1 MTRAE
6 EQALK
11 AYPRTDD
18 VWDECNVYKRIGY
31 RQGYE
36 QAIKDV
42 QELFNKMQASADSA
56 IDAVKVL
63 GSLLDNP
70 NIRKKLGKSKPIPK
84 KPIKT
89 NPFLGGEKK

>member
-1 MTRAE
+1 MSKAE

-11 AYPRTDD
+11 AYPRDD
-18 VWDECNVYKRIGY
+18 DAWCESNVDRRIGY

-36 QAIKDV
+36 QAIIDL
-42 QELFNKMQASADSA
+42 QESFNKMQASTNSA

-63 GSLLDNP
+63 GSLFDNP
-70 NIRKKLGKSKPIPK
+70 NIREKLGKSKPIPK

-89 NPFLGGEKK
+89 NPFFGGEKK

>member
-1 MTRAE
+1 MTKAE

-18 VWDECNVYKRIGY
+18 VWGESNVDRRIGY
-31 RQGYE
+31 IRGYE
-36 QAIKDV
+36 QALKDIKETFE
-42 QELFNKMQASADSA
+42 QMSNNTNSA
-56 IDAVKVL
+56 IDAIKVL

-70 NIRKKLGKSKPIPK
+70 DIRKKLGKSKPIPK

-89 NPFLGGEKK
+89 NPFFGGEKK